1 MSGQRF
7 YGQMSANGQHSEKSA
22 PRSSQR
28 DRQPKVL
35 ITGGAG
41 FIGSNVAA
49 SLMASGQR
57 VIVYDSLARPGVEEN
72 LHWLQSNYSDQLE
85 VELHDV
91 RDAAELTRCIQHV
104 DAVYHFAAQVAVTTS
119 LLDPTF
125 DFDVNVHGTV
135 NVLEACRQ
143 RSTPPRLLFTST
155 NKVYGSLADVPLRR
169 TAGRY
174 QPQQS
179 TILQYGISE
188 SRPLEFHSPYGCS
201 KGAADQYVLDYA
213 RCYGVPTVVFRMSCI
228 YGPRQCGTEDQ
239 GWVAHFVRAT
249 LRDEEL
255 VFYGD
260 GCQVRDLLYVDDLV
274 VAMRRAMQQIDQ
286 TAGRAFNVGGG
297 PANTLSLRE
306 LVTILTELHGAAPRV
321 RTAPW
326 REGDQRYYVSD
337 TRAIQRLLNWS
348 PQVAPPAGLAR
359 LYQWLQNNLPS
370 VAAAN

>member
-1 MSGQRF
+1 MSRQNYQDPR
-7 YGQMSANGQHSEKSA
+7 SANSHHSEQRAQCSA
-22 PRSSQR
+22 KHDSQPR
-28 DRQPKVL
+28 VL

-57 VIVYDSLARPGVEEN
+57 VIVYDNLARPGVEEN
-72 LHWLQSNYSDQLE
+72 LQWLQRNYSDQLE

-91 RDAAELTRCIQHV
+91 RDAAELTRCVRQV

-119 LLDPTF
+119 LVDPVL
-125 DFDVNVHGTV
+125 DFDVNVRGTL

-143 RSTPPRLLFTST
+143 CTTPPKLLFTST
-155 NKVYGSLADVPLRR
+155 NKVYGSLADVQLQR
-169 TAGRY
+169 TDGRY
-174 QPQQS
+174 QPVQPMV
-179 TILQYGISE
+179 LRNGISE

-213 RCYGVPTVVFRMSCI
+213 RCFGVPAVVFRMSCI

-260 GCQVRDLLYVDDLV
+260 GCQVRDLLYVEDLV
-274 VAMRRAMQQIDQ
+274 AAMRIAMDQIEG
-286 TAGRAFNVGGG
+286 TSGRAFNVGGG

-306 LVTILTELHGAAPRV
+306 LVALLAEIHGAAPRV
-321 RTAPW
+321 HTAPW

-348 PQVAPPAGLAR
+348 PQVAPPAGLQQ
-359 LYQWLQNNLPS
+359 LYQWLQSSLHP
-370 VAAAN
+370 VAAAS

>member
-1 MSGQRF
+1 QSH
-7 YGQMSANGQHSEKSA
+7 YA
-22 PRSSQR
+22 
-28 DRQPKVL
+28 DR
-35 ITGGAG
+35 
-41 FIGSNVAA
+41 
-49 SLMASGQR
+49 
-57 VIVYDSLARPGVEEN
+57 
-72 LHWLQSNYSDQLE
+72 LE

-91 RDAAELTRCIQHV
+91 RDAAELNRCIRHV

-119 LLDPTF
+119 LIDPVF
-125 DFDVNVHGTV
+125 DFDVNVRGTL

-155 NKVYGSLADVPLRR
+155 NKVYGSLADVQLQR
-169 TAGRY
+169 TDGRY
-174 QPQQS
+174 QPEQAS
-179 TILQYGISE
+179 ILRHGISE

-213 RCYGVPTVVFRMSCI
+213 RCYRVPAVVFRMSCI

-274 VAMRRAMQQIDQ
+274 AAMRRAMEQTDQ
-286 TAGRAFNVGGG
+286 TAGHAFNVGGG
-297 PANTLSLRE
+297 PASALSLRE
-306 LVTILTELHGAAPRV
+306 LVAQLEQLHGTAPSV

-348 PQVAPPAGLAR
+348 PQVDPPTGLAR
-359 LYQWLQNNLPS
+359 LYQWLQ
-370 VAAAN
+370 AK